1 MLYCSHMKSVARR
14 GHKTGNKSQTAPA
27 IINRRASYDYNLSDK
42 LVVGLELTGAE
53 TKAARLNHVS
63 LRGAYVVPK
72 LNRATGRNELYLI
85 NASFTLANNV
95 PRGSG
100 QSKTTVDTR
109 ARRIL
114 AKRREIERMCDNKKE
129 GMTIVPTKLLT
140 HGHYVKLEIA
150 MGKGKKQ
157 YDKRESIRRRDSQRE
172 VGAMVK
178 RYRA

>member
-1 MLYCSHMKSVARR
+1 MF
-14 GHKTGNKSQTAPA
+14 
-27 IINRRASYDYNLSDK
+27 
-42 LVVGLELTGAE
+42 LVV
-53 TKAARLNHVS
+53 
-63 LRGAYVVPK
+63 VVN
-72 LNRATGRNELYLI
+72 L
-85 NASFTLANNV
+85 
-95 PRGSG
+95 
-100 QSKTTVDTR
+100 KTTVDTR

-114 AKRREIERMCDNKKE
+114 AKRREIDRMCDNKKE